1 VGFLAHMYQ
10 LSRQRAAAMDRC
22 RLAVPASTRSMKDA
36 LHDMAIIAEVKY
48 ATPVEGDLG
57 ITKKP
62 SELAAEY
69 EAMGAAAI
77 SCLTEPSFF
86 SGRMEYLLEVRN
98 ACGLPVLMKD
108 FIVDERQIRA
118 GRSMGADAFLLIT
131 EMLSDDE
138 LSRLY
143 TCGKDLG
150 MDCLVEI
157 HSLQG
162 LQKAVRVGAEIVGVN
177 VRDLTTLKIV
187 PDRHEQM
194 FGLLPEGA
202 VKVAESGIS
211 SGRRIEELKKV
222 GYDAALIGRAM
233 ARKDIREELFG
244 CG

>member
-1 VGFLAHMYQ
+1 MDFLKHMYQ
-10 LSRQRAAAMDRC
+10 LSRQRAASMDQFRQ
-22 RLAVPASTRSMKDA
+22 AVPSSPRSLKNA

-62 SELAAEY
+62 SELAEEY
-69 EAMGAAAI
+69 EAMGAAAV

-86 SGRMEYLLEVRN
+86 AGKMEYLHEVRS

-108 FIVDERQIRA
+108 FIVDERQICS
-118 GRSMGADAFLLIT
+118 GRSLGADAFLLIT
-131 EMLSDDE
+131 EMLTDEE

-143 TCGKDLG
+143 ACGKDLG

-157 HSLQG
+157 HSSQG
-162 LQKAVRVGAEIVGVN
+162 LEKAVRIGAEIVGVN

-187 PDRHEQM
+187 SERHEDM
-194 FGLLPEGA
+194 IRLLPEGV

-211 SGRRIEELKKV
+211 SGTRLEELKKI

-233 ARKDIREELFG
+233 VNQELRKGLWG

>member
-1 VGFLAHMYQ
+1 MDFLKHMYQ
-10 LSRQRAAAMDRC
+10 LSRQRAAAMDQYRQ
-22 RLAVPASTRSMKDA
+22 AVPATSRSLKDA

-69 EAMGAAAI
+69 EAIGAAAI

-86 SGRMEYLLEVRN
+86 AGSMKYLGEVRS
-98 ACGLPVLMKD
+98 ACSLPILMKD
-108 FIVDERQIRA
+108 FIVDERQIRS
-118 GRSMGADAFLLIT
+118 GRSLGADAFLLIT
-131 EMLSDDE
+131 EMLSNEE

-143 TCGKDLG
+143 ACGQDLG

-162 LQKAVRVGAEIVGVN
+162 LEKAARIGAQIVGVN
-177 VRDLTTLKIV
+177 VRDLTTLKVV
-187 PDRHEQM
+187 PERHEEM
-194 FGLLPEGA
+194 IGLLPKGA

-211 SGRRIEELKKV
+211 SGRRLEELKKV

-233 ARKDIREELFG
+233 VRQETRKELFG